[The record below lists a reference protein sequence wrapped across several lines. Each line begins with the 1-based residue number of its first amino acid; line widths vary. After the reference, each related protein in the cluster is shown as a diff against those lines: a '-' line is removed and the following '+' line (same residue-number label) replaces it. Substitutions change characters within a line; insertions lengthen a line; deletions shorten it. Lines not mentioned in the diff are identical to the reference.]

1 MTFACV
7 PGFEL
12 RTTASATELL
22 REHVRWHWHD
32 VVSIVQLQQSY
43 HCHVK
48 HVKARARLAART
60 SFVAFK
66 VKVTVRRARSSSE
79 EEELGSV
86 FGIMRYDEKEHEA
99 GVGGR
104 RGLRLSVE
112 SNISLEGNSLMDPLY
127 GRLSCEVS
135 EHRGR
140 ITKIP
145 RVCFIPFGCHR
156 CHPFLAFYS
165 NTSIFSH
172 SFFFF

>member
-1 MTFACV
+1 MTW
-7 PGFEL
+7 L
-12 RTTASATELL
+12 
-22 REHVRWHWHD
+22 
-32 VVSIVQLQQSY
+32 SIVQLQQSY
-43 HCHVK
+43 YCHVK
-48 HVKARARLAART
+48 HVKARARLAARTSLT

-86 FGIMRYDEKEHEA
+86 FGIMRYDEKEHEV
-99 GVGGR
+99 GVR
-104 RGLRLSVE
+104 RALRLSVE

-127 GRLSCEVS
+127 GLLSCEVS

-140 ITKIP
+140 MTKIP

-172 SFFFF
+172 SLFFF